1 MNKCEVVSI
10 VCARPGHPRYIPPVG
25 PVTGLKFPQTKTNSP
40 FALYISKGRSL
51 LHCQETAGANKK
63 FGPKEQHG
71 RQMPSRGSATPV
83 DGPGPAQLV
92 RPGNSMKPE
101 CDHNNDVPERGQ
113 QKEHSLA
120 TALRKHRS
128 QRATTLREIH
138 ARSSSR
144 GKRGFMKQNVPWSM
158 QPKVLSVL
166 SLISKPMG
174 PPQSML
180 GRTFPRCV

>member
-1 MNKCEVVSI
+1 VSI
-10 VCARPGHPRYIPPVG
+10 VRARPGHPRYIPPVG
-25 PVTGLKFPQTKTNSP
+25 PVTKSEFPQTKTNSP
-40 FALYISKGRSL
+40 FALPISKGRSP
-51 LHCQETAGANKK
+51 LHCQETTGANQKLR
-63 FGPKEQHG
+63 PKEQRIG
-71 RQMPSRGSATPV
+71 PRPSRGSATSV
-83 DGPGPAQLV
+83 DGPTQAQVV

-101 CDHNNDVPERGQ
+101 CDHNNDVPERGR

-120 TALRKHRS
+120 KALRKHRS

-144 GKRGFMKQNVPWSM
+144 DKRGLMKQNLPWSM

-166 SLISKPMG
+166 SPVSKPMG

-180 GRTFPRCV
+180 GETFPRCV